1 MDIEKL
7 VIIKKNEL
15 APSKGRLLL
24 SEPFMDDFYF
34 GRSVVLLVEHGQEGT
49 FGLIMNKPVPE
60 KFNDIVSD
68 FPQFDATVYI
78 GGPVQPDNMF
88 ILHTLGDRVEGSIEI
103 MDGLFWGGDL
113 ESVKDQ
119 ILLGKITS
127 DQVRFY
133 MGYSGWE
140 PQQLDN
146 ELERNSW
153 VVTKTTANKLLKTK
167 FNKMWSH
174 FVSQLGSE
182 YELWNRFPVNPE
194 MN

>member
-7 VIIKKNEL
+7 LTIKKNEL
-15 APSKGRLLL
+15 APGKGRLLL
-24 SEPFMDDFYF
+24 SEPFMNDFYF
-34 GRSVVLLVEHGQEGT
+34 GRSVVLLIEHNPEGT

-60 KFNDIVSD
+60 NFNDIVSD
-68 FPQFDATVYI
+68 FPPFDATVYI

-88 ILHTLGDRVEGSIEI
+88 ILHTLGDRVEGSVEI
-103 MDGLFWGGDL
+103 MNGLFWGGDL

-140 PQQLDN
+140 PKQLDN

-153 VVTKTTANKLLKTK
+153 VVSKTSVGKLLNTNH
-167 FNKMWSH
+167 NKMWSH

-182 YELWNRFPVNPE
+182 FELWNRFPINPE

>member
-7 VIIKKNEL
+7 LIIKKNEL
-15 APSKGRLLL
+15 APGKGRLLL

-34 GRSVVLLVEHGQEGT
+34 GRSVVLLIEHNPEGT
-49 FGLIMNKPVPE
+49 FGLIMNKPVSE

-88 ILHTLGDRVEGSIEI
+88 ILHTLGDQVEGCIEI

-113 ESVKDQ
+113 ESIKDQ

-140 PQQLDN
+140 PNQLDN

-153 VVTKTTANKLLKTK
+153 VVTKTSVSKLLNTK
-167 FNKMWSH
+167 HSKMWSH
-174 FVSQLGSE
+174 FVSQLGSD

>member
-1 MDIEKL
+1 
-7 VIIKKNEL
+7 
-15 APSKGRLLL
+15 
-24 SEPFMDDFYF
+24 MDDFYF
-34 GRSVVLLVEHGQEGT
+34 GRSVVLLIEHNPEGT
-49 FGLIMNKPVPE
+49 FGLIMNKPVSE

-88 ILHTLGDRVEGSIEI
+88 ILHTLGDQVEGCIEI

-113 ESVKDQ
+113 ESIKDQ

-140 PQQLDN
+140 PNQLDN

-153 VVTKTTANKLLKTK
+153 VVTKTSVSKLLNTK
-167 FNKMWSH
+167 HSKMWSH
-174 FVSQLGSE
+174 FVSQLGSD

>member
-119 ILLGKITS
+119 ILVGKITS

>member
-7 VIIKKNEL
+7 LVIKKNEL
-15 APSKGRLLL
+15 APGKGRLLI

-34 GRSVVLLVEHGQEGT
+34 GRSVILLISHDSDGS

-60 KFNDIVSD
+60 KFNDIIAD
-68 FPQFDATVYI
+68 FPPFDAHVFI

-88 ILHTLGDRVEGSIEI
+88 ILHTLGDRVEGSVEIIE
-103 MDGLFWGGDL
+103 GLYWGGDL
-113 ESVKDQ
+113 EAIREQ
-119 ILLGKITS
+119 ILLGTVNP
-127 DQVRFY
+127 DEVRFF

-140 PQQLDN
+140 SEQLNN
-146 ELERNSW
+146 ELERNAW
-153 VVTKTTANKLLKTK
+153 VVTKTTTSKLLQTK
-167 FNKMWSH
+167 HNRMWSQ
-174 FVSQLGSE
+174 FVSQLGTE

>member
-7 VIIKKNEL
+7 LVIKKNEL
-15 APSKGRLLL
+15 APGKGRLLI

-34 GRSVVLLVEHGQEGT
+34 GRSVILLISHDSDGS

-60 KFNDIVSD
+60 KFNDIIAD
-68 FPQFDATVYI
+68 FPPFDAHVFI

-88 ILHTLGDRVEGSIEI
+88 ILHTLGDRVEGSVEIIE
-103 MDGLFWGGDL
+103 GLYWGGDL
-113 ESVKDQ
+113 EAIREQ
-119 ILLGKITS
+119 ILLGTVNPNE
-127 DQVRFY
+127 VRFF

-140 PQQLDN
+140 SEQLNN
-146 ELERNSW
+146 ELERNAW
-153 VVTKTTANKLLKTK
+153 VVTKTTTGKLLRTK
-167 FNKMWSH
+167 HNRMWSQ

>member
-7 VIIKKNEL
+7 LVIKKNEL
-15 APSKGRLLL
+15 APGKGRLLI

-34 GRSVVLLVEHGQEGT
+34 GRSVILLISHDSDGS

-60 KFNDIVSD
+60 KFNDIIAD
-68 FPQFDATVYI
+68 FPPFDAQVFI

-88 ILHTLGDRVEGSIEI
+88 ILHTLGDRVEGSVEIIE
-103 MDGLFWGGDL
+103 GLFWGGDL
-113 ESVKDQ
+113 EAIREQ
-119 ILLGKITS
+119 ILIGTVNPNE
-127 DQVRFY
+127 VRFF

-140 PQQLDN
+140 SEQLNN
-146 ELERNSW
+146 ELERNAW
-153 VVTKTTANKLLKTK
+153 VVTKTSTRKLLQTK
-167 FNKMWSH
+167 HTSMWSQ

>member
-7 VIIKKNEL
+7 LIIKKNEL
-15 APSKGRLLL
+15 APGKGRLLL

-34 GRSVVLLVEHGQEGT
+34 GRSVVLLIEHNPEGT
-49 FGLIMNKPVPE
+49 FGLIMNKPVSE

-88 ILHTLGDRVEGSIEI
+88 ILHTLGDQVEGCIEI

-113 ESVKDQ
+113 ESIKDQ

-140 PQQLDN
+140 PNQLDN

-153 VVTKTTANKLLKTK
+153 VVTKTSVSKLLNTK
-167 FNKMWSH
+167 HSKMWSH